1 MYYGH
6 WRLDASS
13 LESIWRRLKIKLC
26 AQTLNDMSQES
37 RMEFLRSADLYQC
50 DTRAAMNVM
59 HWSCNLGFL
68 DVVKDLITLNFNFEQ
83 RSINPSWTALQFAIY
98 KHNIPIIQLLLDSGA
113 NPNVVFQKTGKTA
126 LERAAESG
134 HRDYIQL
141 LLNAGALNV
150 YSGNYCPLELSCN
163 RGHIKCV
170 EYMLR
175 CENVDGRVNRLQ
187 LDKILYWPIVEKLKR
202 YKIFRRKALER
213 IYDYLFKAIPTDV
226 NRIIAYFII

>member
-1 MYYGH
+1 MYYRH

-26 AQTLNDMSQES
+26 AQRLNEMSHEN
-37 RMEFLRSADLYQC
+37 RMEFLRNADLYQC

-59 HWSCNLGFL
+59 HWSCQLGLL
-68 DVVKDLITLNFNFEQ
+68 DVVKDLITLNFNIEH

-98 KHNIPIIQLLLDSGA
+98 KHNIPMIQLLLDSGA
-113 NPNVVFQKTGKTA
+113 NPNVVFRKTGKTA
-126 LERAAESG
+126 LERAAEKG
-134 HRDYIQL
+134 HDDYIQL
-141 LLNAGALNV
+141 LLNAGA
-150 YSGNYCPLELSCN
+150 YSGNYCPLQLSCN

-175 CENVDGRVNRLQ
+175 CDNMDGRVNRLQ

-202 YKIFRRKALER
+202 YKISRRKTLER
-213 IYDYLFKAIPTDV
+213 RCDYLFKDIPTDI
-226 NRIIAYFII
+226 NGIIASFII

>member
-1 MYYGH
+1 M
-6 WRLDASS
+6 
-13 LESIWRRLKIKLC
+13 KLC
-26 AQTLNDMSQES
+26 AQRLNEMSHEG
-37 RMEFLRSADLYQC
+37 RMEFLRNADLYQC

-59 HWSCNLGFL
+59 HWSCHLGFL
-68 DVVKDLITLNFNFEQ
+68 DVVKDLLALNFNVEQ
-83 RSINPSWTALQFAIY
+83 RSINPDLTALQFAIY
-98 KHNIPIIQLLLDSGA
+98 KHNIPIIQLLMDYGA
-113 NPNVVFQKTGKTA
+113 NPNVVFRKTGKTA

-187 LDKILYWPIVEKLKR
+187 LDKTSEAIVEKLKR